1 MQRDLEIQVKKI
13 FRDTVIK
20 GYRDAWP
27 VTRIQRFGIRTR
39 RTSGIQG
46 YKDTRIQRYRDIEVL
61 GYRGTGI
68 QRYRDTEVQGYR
80 GTGIQRYRDTEIQ
93 GRVQRYRDT
102 GPGTEV

>member
-1 MQRDLEIQVKKI
+1 MAGYK
-13 FRDTVIK
+13 DTTVWDK
-20 GYRDAWP
+20 DTKDFGY
-27 VTRIQRFGIRTR
+27 T
-39 RTSGIQG
+39 GIQG